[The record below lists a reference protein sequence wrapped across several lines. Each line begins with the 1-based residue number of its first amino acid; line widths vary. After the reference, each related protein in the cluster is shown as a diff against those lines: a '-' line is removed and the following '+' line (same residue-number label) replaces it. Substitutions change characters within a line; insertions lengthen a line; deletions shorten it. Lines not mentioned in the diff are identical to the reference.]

1 MDWQQSD
8 VLGQASPILFGP
20 QQTAEAFDS
29 VTSMFALHYFFASET
44 SLRHLL
50 TTAAANLRPGGY
62 FFGVCPDGARVEV
75 WGPLVHVYRVV
86 LLRNREGLVVGGVA
100 RTGRENYQQQ
110 HSTSRERHT
119 A

>member
-1 MDWQQSD
+1 
-8 VLGQASPILFGP
+8 VLGQVSPILFGP

-29 VTSMFALHYFFASET
+29 VTSMFALHYFCASET

-75 WGPLVHVYRVV
+75 WGPLVRVC
-86 LLRNREGLVVGGVA
+86 RGCYCA
-100 RTGRENYQQQ
+100 TGRGLWCVE
-110 HSTSRERHT
+110 TR
-119 A
+119 AA